1 MPLYKI
7 DNPFSKAT
15 DAYAQ
20 ASGSFS
26 RMGQNT
32 KSVTEGPGKTAGGAL
47 LAGTGTAAAGATI
60 GASVA
65 AETSAGASV
74 GGYWGAAIGAVIG
87 IGAYLM
93 S

>member
-1 MPLYKI
+1 MSLYKI

-60 GASVA
+60 GSAAASGA
-65 AETSAGASV
+65 AGGSA